1 MSSGEGGKQI
11 RQVLDHNVI
20 RREGAAG
27 MVQYREGPTRALTMV
42 GLMAVER
49 CPAAE
54 MKVST
59 LSPTTTA
66 PPLLGTGMSMLLP
79 AEAAA
84 GAMGRMA
91 QDAGSVQ
98 EQLAGTPLPTLHQ
111 VAAQARMQV
120 SRRQRS

>member
-1 MSSGEGGKQI
+1 MI
-11 RQVLDHNVI
+11 
-20 RREGAAG
+20 
-27 MVQYREGPTRALTMV
+27 QYIERPPLTLTMV

-66 PPLLGTGMSMLLP
+66 PPVLGTGMSMLLP

-84 GAMGRMA
+84 SARGRMG
-91 QDAGSVQ
+91 QDAGSV
-98 EQLAGTPLPTLHQ
+98 
-111 VAAQARMQV
+111 
-120 SRRQRS
+120 